1 MVISA
6 HIDEEAFFLDL
17 PPHVRRQTIFHC
29 SLLEPC
35 VTSNI
40 SYHVVP
46 PPSLIELDDGPEYE
60 VATILDSNATQNQF
74 YYLVDWLGY
83 TPSD

>member
-1 MVISA
+1 MISA
-6 HIDEEAFFLDL
+6 HINEVAFFLDL

-60 VATILDSNATQNQF
+60 VATILDSKIIENKL
-74 YYLVDWLGY
+74 YYAIY
-83 TPSD
+83 EEYQ